1 MQTPAPGLAYL
12 TSAPHRP
19 IGFLEE
25 SPGNSSAM
33 RLMCMM
39 ALVTAIILS
48 VFVIATPPRPYAIKD
63 AAGRVISVN
72 HPPRDS
78 LAIYLIFG
86 FLVAAF
92 APKAIQKFAEKLPTY
107 DPKLNLAQVA
117 GATPAMLSP
126 VAMHA
131 APPMA
136 SLAAP
141 VQTPIQMQSVQ
152 PGVNPAD
159 PLAGLVPLAAAD
171 QRLAPGI
178 IRLQGLRNRGDL

>member
-1 MQTPAPGLAYL
+1 MQTPAPGLTYL
-12 TSAPHRP
+12 TSASQRP

-63 AAGRVISVN
+63 AAGRVTSVN

-107 DPKLNLAQVA
+107 DPRLSLTQI
-117 GATPAMLSP
+117 ATAAPAMLPPS
-126 VAMHA
+126 AMHS
-131 APPMA
+131 APPTA

-141 VQTPIQMQSVQ
+141 VQASIQMQPAQ

-159 PLAGLVPLAAAD
+159 PLAGLVPLAAVE

-178 IRLQGLRNRGDL
+178 SRLQSLRSRGDL

>member
-1 MQTPAPGLAYL
+1 MQTPAPGLPYL
-12 TSAPHRP
+12 TPAPHRP

-63 AAGRVISVN
+63 AAGRVVSVN

-92 APKAIQKFAEKLPTY
+92 APKAIQKFAEKMPAY
-107 DPKLNLAQVA
+107 DPRFSLAHVA
-117 GATPAMLSP
+117 SATPAMLAP
-126 VAMHA
+126 VAMHSA
-131 APPMA
+131 SPTA

-141 VQTPIQMQSVQ
+141 VQAPIQMQPVQ
-152 PGVNPAD
+152 PGSNPAD
-159 PLAGLVPLAAAD
+159 PLAGSVPLAAMD
-171 QRLAPGI
+171 QRLPPGI
-178 IRLQGLRNRGDL
+178 SRLRDLRNRGDL

>member
-1 MQTPAPGLAYL
+1 MQTPAPGFTYL
-12 TSAPHRP
+12 SSAPHRP

-39 ALVTAIILS
+39 ALATAIILS
-48 VFVIATPPRPYAIKD
+48 VFVIATPPSPYAIKD
-63 AAGRVISVN
+63 ANGRVTSVN

-92 APKAIQKFAEKLPTY
+92 APKAIQKFAEKLPSY
-107 DPKLNLAQVA
+107 DPRLGLAQVA
-117 GATPAMLSP
+117 SATPAMLPP
-126 VAMHA
+126 VAMHS
-131 APPMA
+131 APPTA
-136 SLAAP
+136 SLATP
-141 VQTPIQMQSVQ
+141 VQAPIQMQPMQ

-159 PLAGLVPLAAAD
+159 SFAGLVPLAAAD
-171 QRLAPGI
+171 QGLAPGI
-178 IRLQGLRNRGDL
+178 SRLQSLRNRGDL